1 MEMIDCLEKLH
12 KRNILL
18 TGTPIMRHNFDG
30 PISKEIHTRIGQ
42 DLGPLDL
49 LLERIISM

>member
-1 MEMIDCLEKLH
+1 MKVIDCLKKLH
-12 KRNILL
+12 KRHILL
-18 TGTPIMRHNFDG
+18 TGTPIMRHNFYG

-49 LLERIISM
+49 LLQGIISM